1 MVIRSRIPLSV
12 AGVTVALFAFALLI
26 GCGVERDSVRRSAP
40 KPISIELDAA
50 EVKIVEARI
59 SSAEIEFSQG
69 EQDKIVIEGN
79 LFCEA
84 SDQHAAEIH
93 ISNLDLQIVHGR
105 VTLVSLPEAPEGFG
119 YRAVLKITVPRNVNL
134 RVLQGEGR
142 VTGDIQLPL
151 MTDIQL
157 GTGAVELRL
166 PRDTSAFVSAQVNI
180 ASPEDFVV
188 GDFDRVNGEP
198 ARQLTHVLF
207 EGQIGTPLQLV
218 GSQLEVRVNAG
229 SCRIR
234 GREETPATP

>member
-12 AGVTVALFAFALLI
+12 AGVTLVLFALASLV
-26 GCGVERDSVRRSAP
+26 GCGVESDAARRSAP

-50 EVKIVEARI
+50 EVKIVEARFD
-59 SSAEIEFSQG
+59 SAEIEFVQG
-69 EQDKIVIEGN
+69 EQDKIVIEGE

-93 ISNLDLQIVHGR
+93 ISNLELQIVHGR
-105 VTLVSLPEAPEGFG
+105 VTLISLPASPEGFG
-119 YRAVLKITVPRNVNL
+119 YRANLRVTVPRSVNL

-157 GTGAVELRL
+157 GTGAVDLRL

-180 ASPEDFVV
+180 ATQEDFVV
-188 GDFDRVNGEP
+188 GEFARVNGEP

-207 EGQIGTPLQLV
+207 EGQLGTPLQLV

-234 GREETPATP
+234 AQEATPANP